1 MPSFQNCSQASN
13 RSLISI
19 DMNWTNAAAILGL
32 FGIGTVVGA
41 YFQSL
46 FQHRQSLKKDVHD
59 LKRARYGSTLI
70 QMLSLLDPEG
80 SLEKLTERRP
90 DLASVEDL
98 RQELR
103 VEMLNALLFASDRVI
118 SALARFNA
126 DPTYHSYFEVVAA
139 MRQNLWGKATG
150 ITAEDLHFLSE
161 PPAPPERR

>member
-1 MPSFQNCSQASN
+1 
-13 RSLISI
+13 
-19 DMNWTNAAAILGL
+19 MNWTNATAILGL

-70 QMLSLLDPEG
+70 QMLTLLDPEG
-80 SLEKLTERRP
+80 SLGKLRERRP

-103 VEMLNALLFASDRVI
+103 VEMLNALLFASDRVV
-118 SALARFNA
+118 SALSRFNT
-126 DPTYHSYFEVVAA
+126 DPTYGSYLEVVAA
-139 MRQNLWGKATG
+139 MRKDLWKRATSL
-150 ITAEDLHFLSE
+150 TVKDLHLLIDDRV
-161 PPAPPERR
+161 A